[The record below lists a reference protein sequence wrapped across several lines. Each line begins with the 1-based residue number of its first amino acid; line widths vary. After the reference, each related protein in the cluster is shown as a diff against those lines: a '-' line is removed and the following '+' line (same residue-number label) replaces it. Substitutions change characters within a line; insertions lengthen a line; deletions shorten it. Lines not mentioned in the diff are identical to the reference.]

1 MASDIIYGNVRFRN
15 ESMCSG
21 TNSVSPSVSMEE
33 TIPHKSYCGLSNKV
47 SASLLILL
55 LLLAKSFFIAVI
67 ILVQKSQCLKEKST
81 REDLIHTKLE
91 CAKINLTTE
100 GKAWSCCPKDWKSFD
115 SSCYLASTETKSWS
129 KSKENCSGMG
139 AHLLVINSKAEQEF
153 IIKTLDVGSIYYV
166 GLSDPEGQ
174 RRWQWVDQTPYS
186 ENISFWHPGEANN
199 PTERCVVVHFHST
212 FQQWGWSDI
221 SCEML
226 RKSVCERKEIYL

>member
-67 ILVQKSQCLKEKST
+67 
-81 REDLIHTKLE
+81 R
-91 CAKINLTTE
+91 
-100 GKAWSCCPKDWKSFD
+100 KAWSCCPKDWKSFD